1 MKNAVREKMLAGE
14 KTLGTFMAIGSGT
27 AAECIG
33 LAGFDYAIIDTEH
46 GPFNPDTAID
56 YIRAAR
62 LYGATPF
69 VRVQDT
75 SRAAILKMLDGGAMG
90 LIIPQINTV
99 DEVRQVVRH
108 GKYAPVG
115 NRGVAPGV
123 GTGFWAEDW
132 AQHGLA
138 QTFETANR
146 ETMLFPQCETPGCL
160 AHIEEI
166 AAIDG
171 VDGIFVGPFDLSVA
185 MGIPLN
191 FEHPDFKAALRRIL
205 DACKAAGKPTI
216 IYAGTIED
224 ARKDFEMGFTSVAY
238 NQDGALLIEK
248 LKEAKKDIFR
258 D

>member
-1 MKNAVREKMLAGE
+1 MLAGE

-27 AAECIG
+27 SAECIG
-33 LAGFDYAIIDTEH
+33 LAGYDYVIIDTEH
-46 GPFNPDTAID
+46 GPFNPDSAID

-62 LYGATPF
+62 LYGAVPF

-75 SRAAILKMLDGGAMG
+75 SRASILKMLDGGAMG
-90 LIIPQINTV
+90 LIIPQIHTI
-99 DEVRQVVRH
+99 EEIRH
-108 GKYAPVG
+108 IVEYGKYPPVG
-115 NRGVAPGV
+115 SRGVAPGV

-146 ETMLFPQCETPGCL
+146 ETMLFPQCETVGCL
-160 AHIEEI
+160 EHIEEI
-166 AAIDG
+166 AAVDG

-185 MGIPLN
+185 MGIPLD

-216 IYAGTIED
+216 IYAGTEED
-224 ARKDFEMGFTSVAY
+224 ARKDFAMGFTSVAY
-238 NQDGALLIEK
+238 NQDGALLIEA
-248 LKEAKKDIFR
+248 LKAAKASIFEG
-258 D
+258 

>member
-1 MKNAVREKMLAGE
+1 MKNTMREKMLAGE

-27 AAECIG
+27 SAECIG
-33 LAGFDYAIIDTEH
+33 LAGYDYVIIDTEH
-46 GPFNPDTAID
+46 GPFNPDSAID

-62 LYGATPF
+62 LYGAVPF

-75 SRAAILKMLDGGAMG
+75 SRASILKMLDGGAMG
-90 LIIPQINTV
+90 LIIPQIHTI
-99 DEVRQVVRH
+99 EEIRH
-108 GKYAPVG
+108 IVEYGKYPPVG

-146 ETMLFPQCETPGCL
+146 ETMLFPQCETVGCL
-160 AHIEEI
+160 EHIEEI
-166 AAIDG
+166 AAVDG

-185 MGIPLN
+185 MGIPLD

-216 IYAGTIED
+216 IYAGTEED
-224 ARKDFEMGFTSVAY
+224 ARKDFAMGFTSVAY
-238 NQDGALLIEK
+238 NQDGALLIEA
-248 LKEAKKDIFR
+248 LKAAKASILDA
-258 D
+258 

>member
-1 MKNAVREKMLAGE
+1 MKNPVREKMLAGD
-14 KTLGTFMAIGSGT
+14 KTIGTFMAIGSGT

-33 LAGFDYAIIDTEH
+33 LAGYDYVIIDTEH
-46 GPFNPDTAID
+46 GPFNPDSAID
-56 YIRAAR
+56 YIRAAK
-62 LYGATPF
+62 LYGAVPF

-75 SRAAILKMLDGGAMG
+75 SRASILKMLDGGAMG

-99 DEVRQVVRH
+99 EEVRSVVQH
-108 GKYAPVG
+108 GKYTPVG

-138 QTFETANR
+138 ETFKTANS

-160 AHIEEI
+160 AHIEEV

-191 FEHPDFKAALRRIL
+191 FAHPDFKAALQRIL
-205 DACKAAGKPTI
+205 AACKAAGKPTI

-224 ARKDFEMGFTSVAY
+224 ARTDLEMGFDSIAY
-238 NQDGALLIEK
+238 NQDGALLIEA
-248 LKEAKKDIFR
+248 LRGAKQAILGE
-258 D
+258 